1 MDDIKLYPLQ
11 EKDFNDISISLNN
24 DPEVNKFVNFC
35 NKKESNGVFFNNKL
49 IGLFTLNKF
58 INGTLAIHIALIK
71 EYRNKKIGSKVL
83 NKIVEEYGK
92 NYPEVEFFL
101 ANINYNNKIAI
112 KVLNNLGWDKTY
124 KYDEDMENEGGEF
137 FIIYEKRNPY
147 FNRKVMTYD
156 TK

>member
-1 MDDIKLYPLQ
+1 MNILKKHTKTCLKL
-11 EKDFNDISISLNN
+11 F
-24 DPEVNKFVNFC
+24 
-35 NKKESNGVFFNNKL
+35 
-49 IGLFTLNKF
+49 
-58 INGTLAIHIALIK
+58 
-71 EYRNKKIGSKVL
+71 
-83 NKIVEEYGK
+83 K